1 MQARP
6 VRGRART
13 VAEGAAG
20 PIHQQVPR
28 CRGSDVIEH
37 PDGIRYRVRRWWL
50 VSSVWREIETAYE
63 PGVRKVS
70 RRANNTWSP

>member
-1 MQARP
+1 M
-6 VRGRART
+6 
-13 VAEGAAG
+13 
-20 PIHQQVPR
+20 
-28 CRGSDVIEH
+28 IEH